1 MKETEKKKSE
11 GAEEED
17 GMDVQ
22 GDYDF
27 LFKVSPYEDQQMQ
40 CQSNADYL
48 DNDAIY
54 FQDDE
59 QAM

>member
-1 MKETEKKKSE
+1 
-11 GAEEED
+11 
-17 GMDVQ
+17 MDVQ

-27 LFKVSPYEDQQMQ
+27 LFKVSLHQDQQMQ

>member
-1 MKETEKKKSE
+1 MKKSE

-27 LFKVSPYEDQQMQ
+27 LFKVSLHQDQQMQ